1 VPPVS
6 PAAAP
11 AAPAPA
17 EETTHIDPM
26 GSASTQ
32 GPSESAP
39 SNLRE
44 RLRSYLE
51 AMRLKRTPVSVV
63 ERAAAEMTAVMC
75 TAALRRERM
84 KLSPDR
90 FPLHTCNV
98 SPPDPAVLSSD
109 IDVACSAIVGVPPK
123 APPAPPT
130 VPVQTDEDCTT
141 VGPLPEMMAEL
152 QRVVE
157 SGVGATPLT
166 PVNPAAPLD
175 LPFKPGLEPKW
186 KDIRGWGSALRLEG
200 MSVPQKEDVYKLLR
214 KELSSGAL
222 HIVQDGAEVRLVSPI
237 FVVYRVDGKARLVH
251 DLRALNSRLVPAPT
265 KYEDIKHA
273 LIHTR
278 SLATKLD
285 LASAF
290 KHMAVSEEAS
300 AVMAFQIGGV
310 TFRWTRLPFGM
321 THSPRMFVAAL
332 QPTIDRLRA
341 QGVALSVYV
350 DDILVSASSVAALD
364 AAAVALLRALDRD
377 GWRVAPDKC
386 YPWAHDN
393 IVFLGLRLELRGPR
407 PVVTVPACKALKLQ
421 RLVTA
426 GLSGQRIAL
435 HALQRITGLMAFFL
449 LAIPTLGLFWRALQ
463 GAVAEAERLPGRHVW
478 VRGLL
483 KTELTFLA
491 EEAVKLPFW
500 PNPLVG
506 EAHVEQAVATDAS
519 DDGAGAVWWP
529 PGRPAPDLD
538 DWVNG
543 TLPAGHGCSMSA
555 LRLPPEYLGTP
566 SAVRELVGLELAL
579 LEMYPEP
586 VAPGIS
592 PAANLAANS
601 FVPAGGVSGAPGG
614 TGVAAGQRTI
624 RVRWFC
630 DSTAA
635 CAGLLKWRSGSVE
648 CTAVLKRIADL
659 CYSRR
664 IVITP
669 VWISRSFGWIPAADF
684 LSREL
689 GRKAQAE
696 WSLPPSEFSR
706 LCLQFRVRPRLDL
719 FASRANAMLPRFRSL
734 FPERGS
740 EGDAFA
746 APWPLG
752 PVYAFPPFSQVDR
765 VLQHW
770 RACSAGSV
778 VLLVAP
784 ANHPGLAHALRDGEV
799 SRVARLQCQRL
810 VDSRGQAAPRDLDL
824 PLAAFLLKARR

>member
-1 VPPVS
+1 
-6 PAAAP
+6 
-11 AAPAPA
+11 
-17 EETTHIDPM
+17 M
-26 GSASTQ
+26 
-32 GPSESAP
+32 
-39 SNLRE
+39 
-44 RLRSYLE
+44 
-51 AMRLKRTPVSVV
+51 KRAPVSVV
-63 ERAAAEMTAVMC
+63 ERAAAELTAVMC

-90 FPLHTCNV
+90 FPLHACHV
-98 SPPDPAVLSSD
+98 SPPDPLVLSQDVD
-109 IDVACSAIVGVPPK
+109 IACSTIVGVPPR
-123 APPAPPT
+123 AAPAPPQ
-130 VPVQTDEDCTT
+130 VPSQTDADCTT
-141 VGPLPEMMAEL
+141 VAPLPRMAEAL
-152 QRVVE
+152 QRLVD
-157 SGVGATPLT
+157 SGVGATPLS
-166 PVNPAAPLD
+166 PVNTTAPLD
-175 LPFKPGLEPKW
+175 LPYKPGLAPRW
-186 KDIRGWGSALRLEG
+186 SDIKGWGSALKLEG
-200 MSVPQKEDVYKLLR
+200 MTDAQREDVYKLLR

-222 HIVQDGAEVRLVSPI
+222 KVVTDGAEVRLVSPI

-251 DLRALNSRLVPAPT
+251 DLRALNSRLVAAPT

-300 AVMAFQIGGV
+300 AVMAFQIGSV

-332 QPTIDRLRA
+332 QPTIDKLRA
-341 QGVALSVYV
+341 RGVALSVYV
-350 DDILVSASSVAALD
+350 DDILVSAPTVAALD
-364 AAAVALLRALDRD
+364 AAAVALLQALDRD

-393 IVFLGLRLELRGPR
+393 IVFLGLRLELAGPR
-407 PVVTVPACKALKLQ
+407 PVVTVPMSKALKLQ
-421 RLVTA
+421 RLVQA
-426 GLSGQRIAL
+426 GLEGQRIPL

-483 KTELTFLA
+483 KTELMFLN
-491 EEAVKLPFW
+491 EEAVRLPLW
-500 PNPLVG
+500 PNPSVG
-506 EAHVEQAVATDAS
+506 EASIEQPVATDAS
-519 DDGAGAVWWP
+519 DDGAGAIWWP
-529 PGRPAPDLD
+529 AGTPAPDLD
-538 DWVNG
+538 DWAADA
-543 TLPAGHGCSMSA
+543 LPFGHGCSMSA

-579 LEMYPEP
+579 LEMYP
-586 VAPGIS
+586 VAANFPTANCFS
-592 PAANLAANS
+592 PAVGGSGGSGSAGLAANR
-601 FVPAGGVSGAPGG
+601 
-614 TGVAAGQRTI
+614 RTI

-696 WSLPPSEFSR
+696 WSVQPDEFAR
-706 LCLQFRVRPRLDL
+706 LCQQFRVAPRLDL
-719 FASRANAMLPRFRSL
+719 FASRANSMLPRFRSL

-740 EGDAFA
+740 EGDAFS
-746 APWPLG
+746 APWPPG
-752 PVYAFPPFSQVDR
+752 PVYGFPPFSQIDR

-770 RACSAGSV
+770 RECSSRSV

-784 ANHPGLAHALRDGEV
+784 ANHPGLAKARMEGEV
-799 SRVARLQCQRL
+799 VRVSQLECQRL
-810 VDSRGQAAPRDLDL
+810 VDSRGQAAPQDIRT
-824 PLAAFLLKARR
+824 PLAAFLLKARRR